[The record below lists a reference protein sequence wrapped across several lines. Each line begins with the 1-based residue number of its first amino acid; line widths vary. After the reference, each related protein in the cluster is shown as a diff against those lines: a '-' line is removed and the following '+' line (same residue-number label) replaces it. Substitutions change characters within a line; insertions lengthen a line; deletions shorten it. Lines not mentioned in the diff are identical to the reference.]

1 MSAPLFSLRDVGV
14 CFGGLRALNRFS
26 MDVTQGAI
34 HALIGPNGAGKS
46 TVFNCVS
53 RFYRPS
59 EGDIQFDGQSL
70 LKVPAHGIAA
80 RGIART
86 FQNIELCRRM
96 TVLENVLIGMA
107 PRVPGYFPFAPSNRR
122 ASAEREA
129 LAEADALLERTGLM
143 RYRDTPAEQLD
154 FGHQKMLDLARAL
167 AAKPKL
173 LLLDEPAAGLR
184 NREIAALDALL
195 VDLARNQGI
204 TIVLVEHVMQLVM
217 AVADRITVLN
227 FGEKIAEGT
236 PAEIRSDPKVI
247 EAYLGKG
254 PHA

>member
-1 MSAPLFSLRDVGV
+1 MTLFCLRDVGV
-14 CFGGLRALNRFS
+14 RFGGLRALDRFS
-26 MDVTQGAI
+26 MEVAQGTI

-53 RFYRPS
+53 RFYQPA
-59 EGDIQFDGQSL
+59 EGDILFEGQSL
-70 LKVPAHGIAA
+70 LHLPPHAIAA

-86 FQNIELCRRM
+86 FQNIELCRRL
-96 TVLENVLIGMA
+96 TVLENVLVGMS
-107 PRVPGYFPFAPSNRR
+107 PRVPSYFPFAPGIRR
-122 ASAEREA
+122 RKAERDA
-129 LAEADALLERTGLM
+129 VADAEALLERTGLAA
-143 RYRDTPAEQLD
+143 YRDTPAEALD

-167 AAKPKL
+167 AARPKL

-195 VDLARNQGI
+195 VDLARRQGI

-227 FGEKIAEGT
+227 FGEKIAEGS
-236 PAEIRSDPKVI
+236 PPRS
-247 EAYLGKG
+247 ATTR
-254 PHA
+254 A